1 MDHLIEVGTLSSTEI
16 ECLEE
21 DRRTTLSD
29 ALNRIKNF
37 WTCSLEIEHF
47 ETFNNTVENVLMFPG
62 LRKGSDMWNFIASGD
77 TYSELHFKYP
87 SHALQHMNH
96 LVVLV
101 GESKSE
107 YTLQSISEVVFCRD
121 STDPARLPNTTW
133 SDDTNLLIG
142 GCEYILQSTHIMEYI
157 KDRVDDVRKFKKKR
171 VSFATN
177 LTTSTR
183 FYPRIKTSTRV
194 GHSVTWGY
202 VTQQSC

>member
-21 DRRTTLSD
+21 DCHTTLSD
-29 ALNRIKNF
+29 ALNRIKYF
-37 WTCSLEIEHF
+37 WTCFCPLEIEHF

-62 LRKGSDMWNFIASGD
+62 LRKGSDMWNFITSGD
-77 TYSELHFKYP
+77 TYSEFHFKYA

-121 STDPARLPNTTW
+121 STDPARPPNTTW
-133 SDDTNLLIG
+133 SDDTNLIARV
-142 GCEYILQSTHIMEYI
+142 S
-157 KDRVDDVRKFKKKR
+157 KDRLDGVRKEKR
-171 VSFATN
+171 VSFEPPKCI
-177 LTTSTR
+177 LMTSTR
-183 FYPRIKTSTRV
+183 FCHKTSIR
-194 GHSVTWGY
+194 HSVTW
-202 VTQQSC
+202 VM